1 MSTSIEPLA
10 PGSETSEPENLG
22 LLHLAVERKHDR
34 ASVLRWRAGAAGAAW
49 QDAPDWRFHRHAMR
63 IGLYLR
69 ERAQLTVGD
78 RVALV
83 CSLRPEWA
91 ATQWGALAQGAATA
105 VIDPALPDPELAAQ
119 LAALGPRAVFVEGG
133 AVDRVIACLAT
144 TRSTSTVVVLDGDAS
159 GGLALT
165 WSEALDL
172 GGSLDTAERA
182 NSFRAQARAV
192 PQDTPALA
200 QAWPPGATSGSVGW
214 RFLSHREVVRRVQR
228 VWLRAR
234 IASGDVAYVAG
245 GAPSLATSIA
255 LLAFTADG
263 YTQVVLGSKG
273 NELEEI
279 TMTRPHKIIAP
290 VETVRP
296 MVESLSA
303 REPSRLRDLRAWL
316 SRARA
321 LPEVLRS
328 RATRRS
334 DGQSGPRDERGDAAS
349 PALAAPAGR
358 ARWLSTGASL
368 PLAARAQAR
377 RFLTL
382 EIDDSL
388 ALDHQSI
395 GQTGK
400 RGSS

>member
-34 ASVLRWRAGAAGAAW
+34 SSALRWRVGAAW
-49 QDAPDWRFHRHAMR
+49 QDTPDWRFHRHAMR

-69 ERAQLTVGD
+69 ERAQLTAGD
-78 RVALV
+78 RLALV

-91 ATQWGALAQGAATA
+91 TTQWGALAQGVATA

-119 LAALGPRAVFVEGG
+119 LAALGPRAVFVEGA

-159 GGLALT
+159 GGLAFT

-200 QAWPPGATSGSVGW
+200 QAWPPGATTGSVGW

-234 IASGDVAYVAG
+234 IARGDVAYVAG
-245 GAPSLATSIA
+245 GAPSLATSVA

-263 YTQVVLGSKG
+263 YTQVVLGSEG

-279 TMTRPHKIIAP
+279 AMTRAHKIIAP
-290 VETVRP
+290 VETARP
-296 MVESLSA
+296 LVESLSA
-303 REPSRLRDLRAWL
+303 RDPSRLRDLHAWL
-316 SRARA
+316 SRVRS
-321 LPEVLRS
+321 LPGVLQA
-328 RATRRS
+328 RATRRV
-334 DGQSGPRDERGDAAS
+334 DGQSGSGDEGSREERRDGAT
-349 PALAAPAGR
+349 PTVAGR

-388 ALDHQSI
+388 ALDHQPI